1 MAQSAVEIIEL
12 RAGELSDADV
22 DACVR
27 IIAKGNAVD
36 PASARRNLPRS
47 CAVAVARIGG
57 EIVGVGTVKPIRRA
71 YAERTAEES
80 GFPFDPATPELGYVA
95 VDPDHRGKHLST
107 KIVKILAM
115 GRSALYAR
123 TSDPRMKSALI
134 RGGFAQRGAEWLGRR
149 GDRLSFWLK
158 E

>member
-1 MAQSAVEIIEL
+1 MAKGDLDITEFKVS
-12 RAGELSDADV
+12 ELSDADV
-22 DACVR
+22 DTCVR
-27 IIAKGNAVD
+27 IIAEGNAVD
-36 PASARRNLPRS
+36 PVSARRNLPRS
-47 CAVAVARIGG
+47 LAVAVARIGG

-95 VDPDHRGKHLST
+95 VNPDHRGKHLST
-107 KIVKILAM
+107 KIVKALTA
-115 GRSALYAR
+115 GRSTLYAR

-134 RGGFAQRGAEWLGRR
+134 RGGFAQRGREWRGQR
-149 GDRLSFWLK
+149 GDQLSLWLK